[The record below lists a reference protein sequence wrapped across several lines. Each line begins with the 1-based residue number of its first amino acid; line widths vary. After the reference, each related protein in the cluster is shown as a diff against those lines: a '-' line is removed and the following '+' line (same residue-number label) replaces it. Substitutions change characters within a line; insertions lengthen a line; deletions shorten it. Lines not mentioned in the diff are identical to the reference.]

1 MSKIIHCK
9 ECKYQ
14 TKTFHKDKRYAAG
27 GYYTYRCKLISDP
40 FTHTPV
46 EGLDDQFC
54 SAAEEKEKE
63 KGSNNGEVNQAADPR
78 INPFYGMFNEFAR

>member
-14 TKTFHKDKRYAAG
+14 TKTFHKDKRHKTG
-27 GYYTYRCKLISDP
+27 GYYIYGCKLISDP

-46 EGLDDQFC
+46 EGLDEQFC
-54 SAAEEKEKE
+54 SAAEEK
-63 KGSNNGEVNQAADPR
+63 GLNNGEVNQAADPR
-78 INPFYGMFNEFAR
+78 INPFYVFA